1 MDVVHVASMSDAEMS
16 KEPKAIQQK
25 DILDTL
31 KAYVYFNIKP
41 LSNLVRPQNLGYM
54 TGYFER
60 DT

>member
-1 MDVVHVASMSDAEMS
+1 MSDAEMS